1 METAFSLRRY
11 VLGLLGGTAL
21 LLGLAGLFN
30 RVVDPF
36 WYYRDISIEGF
47 NAVKTKFRRFERHV
61 KPAILAREQ
70 PEAITL
76 GSSFAEV
83 GFDPENPA
91 FTDNGRLRGYAFAVA
106 GADWGMVTCYL
117 QYALR
122 HAPIRRVVIG
132 IHTTDNPPVE
142 CDAMVAAMGNAGP
155 GQLLFSA
162 RALHA
167 SVQTVLEQRKERP
180 SHTAKG
186 RYFYTRFDPGA
197 DGRFREL
204 FNHRLRTRPCDLRL
218 PEAGS
223 AAPVPRA
230 SPKRA
235 LNLEGLREVVRL
247 ARERGFEL
255 RLVVYPTHAYALEMD
270 ELCGEEVERW
280 DALRQMAEVVEQEA
294 GSDAIQLWEFLG
306 YNAVTGEPVGALM
319 KWWQNPFHFNAE
331 TGDLVLGAMLGQP
344 VAGAPE
350 FGRRVTSAGVVE
362 RQRRFEEERRAFVGD
377 HPEFYPGLRAL
388 LPGGDKPKGIQ
399 PRINADERG

>member
-1 METAFSLRRY
+1 MDASSSLRRY
-11 VLGLLGGTAL
+11 VLWLLAGTGV

-83 GFDPENPA
+83 GFDPDNPA
-91 FTDNGRLRGYAFAVA
+91 FTDGGRLLGYSFAVA

-117 QYALR
+117 EYALA

-132 IHTTDNPPVE
+132 VHTTDHPLVD
-142 CDAMVAAMGNAGP
+142 CRAMVAGMGTAGP

-197 DGRFREL
+197 DQHFREL
-204 FNHRLRTRPCDLRL
+204 FNHRLRTRPCELRL
-218 PEAGS
+218 PEAGGDV
-223 AAPVPRA
+223 PPPRA
-230 SPKRA
+230 SPKRP
-235 LNLEGLREVVRL
+235 LDLEGLRRVVRL

-255 RLVVYPTHAYALEMD
+255 RLVLYPNHVYALEMD

-280 DALRQMAEVVEQEA
+280 DALRQMAEAVEQEA
-294 GSDAIQLWEFLG
+294 AGSEAIQLWEFVG
-306 YNAVTGEPVGALM
+306 YNAVSGEPVGLTM
-319 KWWQNPFHFNAE
+319 HYWQNPFHFNSE
-331 TGDLVLGAMLGQP
+331 LGDMLLGAMFGRP

-350 FGRRVTSAGVVE
+350 IGRRVNSATVAQ
-362 RQRRFEEERRAFVGD
+362 RQRRFEEERQAYIRN

-388 LPGGDKPKGIQ
+388 LPGGG
-399 PRINADERG
+399 

>member
-1 METAFSLRRY
+1 MQAALLLRRY
-11 VLGLLGGTAL
+11 ALWLLAGTAAL
-21 LLGLAGLFN
+21 IALAGLFN

-61 KPAILAREQ
+61 KPAILAREK

-106 GADWGMVTCYL
+106 GADWGMVSCYL
-117 QYALR
+117 DYALR
-122 HAPIRRVVIG
+122 HAPIRRVVAG
-132 IHTTDNPPVE
+132 IHTTDNPAVE
-142 CDAMVAAMGNAGP
+142 CDAMIAGMGNAGP
-155 GQLLFSA
+155 AQLLFSA

-167 SVQTVLEQRKERP
+167 SVQTVMEQRKERP

-204 FNHRLRTRPCDLRL
+204 FNHRLRTRACDLHL
-218 PEAGS
+218 PEAGG
-223 AAPVPRA
+223 AAPPPRA

-235 LNLEGLREVVRL
+235 LDLEGLRRMVRL

-255 RLVVYPTHAYALEMD
+255 RLVVYPTHVYALEMD

-294 GSDAIQLWEFLG
+294 AGSDAIQLWEFLG
-306 YNAVTGEPVGALM
+306 YNAVTGEPVTAMM

-331 TGDLVLGAMLGQP
+331 TGDLVLGAMFGRP

-350 FGRRVTSAGVVE
+350 FGRRVTSAAVAD
-362 RQRRFEEERRAFVGD
+362 RRRAFEAERQAFIRD
-377 HPEFYPGLRAL
+377 HSDFYLGLRAL
-388 LPGGDKPKGIQ
+388 LPASAA
-399 PRINADERG
+399 R

>member
-1 METAFSLRRY
+1 MHRALSLRRY
-11 VLGLLGGTAL
+11 ALWLLAGTGLVLGLV
-21 LLGLAGLFN
+21 GLFN

-36 WYYRDISIEGF
+36 WYYREPSIEGF

-83 GFDPENPA
+83 GFDPDNA
-91 FTDNGRLRGYAFAVA
+91 ALTDGGRLRGYSFAVA
-106 GADWGMVTCYL
+106 GADWAMVTCYL
-117 QYALR
+117 EYALR

-132 IHTTDNPPVE
+132 VHTTDHPAVE
-142 CDAMVAAMGNAGP
+142 CDAMVAGMGNAGP

-180 SHTAKG
+180 SHTEKG
-186 RYFYTRFDPGA
+186 RYFYTRYDPGA

-204 FNHRLRTRPCDLRL
+204 FNHRLRTRPCELRL
-218 PEAGS
+218 PEPGAD
-223 AAPVPRA
+223 APASRA
-230 SPKRA
+230 SPRRT
-235 LNLEGLREVVRL
+235 LDLEGLRAVVRL

-255 RLVVYPTHAYALEMD
+255 RLAVYPNHVYALEMD

-280 DALRQMAEVVEQEA
+280 DALRQMAAAVEAAAA

-306 YNAVTGEPVGALM
+306 YNAVTGEPVAGIM
-319 KWWQNPFHFNAE
+319 HWWQNPFHFNSE
-331 TGDLVLGAMLGQP
+331 LGDLVLGAMFGRP
-344 VAGAPE
+344 VAGVPE
-350 FGRRVTSAGVVE
+350 IGRRVSSATVAE
-362 RQRRFEEERRAFVGD
+362 RQRRFEEERRAFIGAN
-377 HPEFYPGLRAL
+377 PGFYPGLRAL
-388 LPGGDKPKGIQ
+388 LPPQ
-399 PRINADERG
+399 

>member
-1 METAFSLRRY
+1 MQAAQSLRRY
-11 VLGLLGGTAL
+11 ALWLLAGTGAL
-21 LLGLAGLFN
+21 MALVGLFN

-91 FTDNGRLRGYAFAVA
+91 FTDGGRLRGYSFAVA

-122 HAPIRRVVIG
+122 HAPIRRVVAG
-132 IHTTDNPPVE
+132 IHTMDNPAVE
-142 CDAMVAAMGNAGP
+142 CDAMVAGMGNAGP

-167 SVQTVLEQRKERP
+167 SVQTVLEQRRERP
-180 SHTAKG
+180 SHTEKG

-218 PEAGS
+218 PEAGGE
-223 AAPVPRA
+223 APAPRA
-230 SPKRA
+230 SPRRP
-235 LNLEGLREVVRL
+235 LNLEGLRAVVRL

-255 RLVVYPTHAYALEMD
+255 RLVVYPMHVYALEMD

-280 DALRQMAEVVEQEA
+280 DALRQMAEVLEQEA
-294 GSDAIQLWEFLG
+294 PGSDAIQLWEFLG
-306 YNAVTGEPVGALM
+306 YNAVTGEPVTPMMHG
-319 KWWQNPFHFNAE
+319 WQNPFHFNAE
-331 TGDLVLGAMLGQP
+331 TGDLVLGAMFGRP

-350 FGRRVTSAGVVE
+350 IGRRVTSAAVAE
-362 RQRRFEEERRAFVGD
+362 RQRRFEEERRAFIRE
-377 HPEFYPGLRAL
+377 HPEFYPGLHAL
-388 LPGGDKPKGIQ
+388 LP
-399 PRINADERG
+399 PR

>member
-1 METAFSLRRY
+1 MRAALSLRRY
-11 VLGLLGGTAL
+11 ALWLLAGTAAIIAL
-21 LLGLAGLFN
+21 VGLFN

-61 KPAILAREQ
+61 KPAILARDK

-91 FTDNGRLRGYAFAVA
+91 FTDGGRLRGYSFAVA

-142 CDAMVAAMGNAGP
+142 CDAMVAGMGNAGP
-155 GQLLFSA
+155 SQLLFSA

-167 SVQTVLEQRKERP
+167 SVQTVMEQRKERP
-180 SHTAKG
+180 SHTEKG
-186 RYFYTRFDPGA
+186 RYFYTRHDPGA

-204 FNHRLRTRPCDLRL
+204 FNHRLRTRACDLRL
-218 PEAGS
+218 PEAGGV
-223 AAPVPRA
+223 APAPRA
-230 SPKRA
+230 SPRRA

-247 ARERGFEL
+247 ARDHGFEL
-255 RLVVYPTHAYALEMD
+255 RLVVYPMHVYALEMD

-294 GSDAIQLWEFLG
+294 AGSDAIQLWEFLG
-306 YNAVTGEPVGALM
+306 YNAVTGEPVSATM
-319 KWWQNPFHFNAE
+319 HWWQNPFHFNSE
-331 TGDLVLGAMLGQP
+331 TGDLLLGAMFGQP

-350 FGRRVTSAGVVE
+350 IGRRVVSSRVAE
-362 RQRRFEEERRAFVGD
+362 RQRRFEEERQAFIRD
-377 HPEFYPGLRAL
+377 HPAFYPGLRAL
-388 LPGGDKPKGIQ
+388 LPAGAL
-399 PRINADERG
+399 R